1 LLRSDAFPSTQP
13 ESCNAERN
21 LTKAESFC
29 CGDRIRNIDIEN
41 LMSQLRHEFGEF
53 ERLVKCEKKITIAMN
68 FSEALSREEFDGLLF
83 GNWSRI

>member
-1 LLRSDAFPSTQP
+1 MLRSDAFPSTQP

-53 ERLVKCEKKITIAMN
+53 ERLVKCEKKN
-68 FSEALSREEFDGLLF
+68 NSYEFLRSLKPRG
-83 GNWSRI
+83 I